1 MDAKYYCDG
10 MQSELT
16 FLKARVYDIMRA
28 IEKMPAATRNKLSGQ
43 YSELHGLID
52 HLTDRIDQLKKECP
66 MDWSDAKAEIET
78 TKQKLLDKINYWD
91 SEHIAG
97 GYVGG

>member
-16 FLKARVYDIMRA
+16 FLKARVYDILRA
-28 IEKMPAATRNKLSGQ
+28 IDKMPTATKIKLSGQ
-43 YSELHGLID
+43 YIKLYDLID
-52 HLTDRIDQLKKECP
+52 HLTDLIDQLKKESP
-66 MDWSDAKAEIET
+66 VDWRAAKVEIDQRTQEII
-78 TKQKLLDKINYWD
+78 DIINYWN
-91 SEHIAG
+91 SENIAG